1 MVISGKIAECANGEP
16 HRRQEFLIL
25 FITGFFIIFLGV
37 IILTVAALLSDG
49 SINFGT
55 LIFIGPFPIVV
66 GAGPEA
72 TWMVLFAIILAVLS
86 IIMFLILHRKTNESE
101 TQASFQLAFSSLP

>member
-1 MVISGKIAECANGEP
+1 MVICEGIAKRANIERDRP
-16 HRRQEFLIL
+16 QNFLIL
-25 FITGFFIIFLGV
+25 FIIGFFIIFMGV
-37 IILTVAALLSDG
+37 MILVVAALLSGG
-49 SINFGT
+49 SLNFGV

-86 IIMFLILHRKTNESE
+86 IITFLILHRKTNKSKV
-101 TQASFQLAFSSLP
+101 QARS

>member
-1 MVISGKIAECANGEP
+1 VMVTHGRTIEYAN
-16 HRRQEFLIL
+16 HASSKFSQFLIL
-25 FITGFFIIFLGV
+25 FIIGFFIIVTG
-37 IILTVAALLSDG
+37 IIIIIIAAVFSGG
-49 SINFGT
+49 SVDFGA

-86 IIMFLILHRKTNESE
+86 IITFLILRREMGKANT
-101 TQASFQLAFSSLP
+101 